1 MTNTRILLI
10 GCYGLLGQRIVQG
23 MLPEAFVLGVD
34 QDENAYIHGE
44 HFQYARLDITNRKEV
59 KRMCEEYNPDWVIN
73 AAAYTNVD
81 ECEIKK
87 ELCWRVNVEGVENL
101 VKFAKKIEAKFI
113 HISSDYI
120 FDGKKN
126 LYTEEDL
133 PSPLSYYG
141 KAKLASENVVRASG
155 IDWTILRT
163 STLYDVDALKGQQN
177 FVTWVVQNL
186 RQGNS
191 IRIVTDQWGNP
202 TLARNLAAAV
212 WQVVSLNRTGV
223 FNAAGKDN
231 VDRHT
236 FAKKIAEYFN
246 LDAELLI
253 PVTTEELKQKALRP
267 LRIGLDTSKIE
278 RELEMNMVGIEEGI
292 LIFKKDYLAM
302 HRNN

>member
-1 MTNTRILLI
+1 MTNTRILLT
-10 GCYGLLGQRIVQG
+10 GCHGLLGQRIVQG
-23 MLPEAFVLGVD
+23 MPPEAFVLGVD
-34 QDENAYIHGE
+34 RDDNAYIHGE

-59 KRMCEEYNPDWVIN
+59 KLMCEEYNPDWIIN
-73 AAAYTNVD
+73 AAAFTNVD

-133 PSPLSYYG
+133 PSPLCYYG

-163 STLYDVDALKGQQN
+163 STLYDVDALQGQQN
-177 FVTWVVQNL
+177 FVTWVVKNL
-186 RQGNS
+186 WQGNS
-191 IRIVTDQWGNP
+191 IRIVTDQCGNP
-202 TLARNLAAAV
+202 TLARNLATAV

-236 FAKKIAEYFN
+236 FAKRIAEYFD
-246 LDAELLI
+246 LDAELLV
-253 PVTTEELKQKALRP
+253 PVTTEELKQEALRP

-278 RELEMNMVGIEEGI
+278 RELEMNMMGIEEGL